1 MLSVKNCMPTFVRHM
16 RDDYHD
22 ENGEKITHKEILLNL
37 DNVEFIEFS
46 NNIYSDPIAIVYLSS
61 GVRFSLL
68 ADEDNIMTG
77 SDTKGYTG

>member
-37 DNVEFIEFS
+37 DNMI
-46 NNIYSDPIAIVYLSS
+46 
-61 GVRFSLL
+61 
-68 ADEDNIMTG
+68 
-77 SDTKGYTG
+77 

>member
-16 RDDYHD
+16 RDDYHY

-46 NNIYSDPIAIVYLSS
+46 NIYSDQLRLFICLRSS
-61 GVRFSLL
+61 F
-68 ADEDNIMTG
+68 
-77 SDTKGYTG
+77 